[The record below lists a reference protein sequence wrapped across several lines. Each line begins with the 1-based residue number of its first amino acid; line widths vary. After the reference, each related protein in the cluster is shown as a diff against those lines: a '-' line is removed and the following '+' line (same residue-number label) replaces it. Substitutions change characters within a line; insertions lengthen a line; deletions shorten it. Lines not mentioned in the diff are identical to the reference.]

1 MELAAKKCRI
11 HERRGMLGRT
21 CVEGRPCP
29 ELVQLPENPATLMPP
44 QYEILVMPR
53 NPVEIEAA
61 TRRSRKRLTRT
72 AAIASAASVIPLPG
86 IDIAVDA
93 GALIKLIP
101 EINREFG
108 LTPAQIEQLSPN
120 KQLIVYKAVVA
131 VGGAMIGKLITRELV
146 IEALKTVGVRLTV
159 KQATKYVP
167 IAGQALSAAIGFA
180 AMQYVGRSHIREC
193 ARVVEMVRAQA

>member
-1 MELAAKKCRI
+1 MPPAQELLALPRNAHEVELAKK
-11 HERRGMLGRT
+11 
-21 CVEGRPCP
+21 
-29 ELVQLPENPATLMPP
+29 
-44 QYEILVMPR
+44 
-53 NPVEIEAA
+53 
-61 TRRSRKRLTRT
+61 RSRARLTKP
-72 AAIASAASVIPLPG
+72 AALASAASIIPLPG

-120 KQLIVYKAVVA
+120 KQLIIYKAIIV

-146 IEALKTVGVRLTV
+146 IEALKAIGVRLTV
-159 KQATKYVP
+159 KQLVKYVP

-180 AMQYVGRSHIREC
+180 AMQYVGRQHIREC
-193 ARVVEMVRAQA
+193 ARVVELVRAAP